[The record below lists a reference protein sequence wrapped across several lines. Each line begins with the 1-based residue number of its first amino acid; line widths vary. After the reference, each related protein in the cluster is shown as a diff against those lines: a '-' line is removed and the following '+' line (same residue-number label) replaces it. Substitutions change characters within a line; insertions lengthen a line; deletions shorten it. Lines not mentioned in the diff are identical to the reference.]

1 MGFFKPT
8 SAGPSSASGKSIARL
23 HALIWILIYAGLLT
37 LVLGLSAARID
48 PAIGWSLVVGGG
60 IMATVG
66 FFLIWVRSRMD
77 GKPGSGS

>member
-8 SAGPSSASGKSIARL
+8 SQGAPSASGRLIARL
-23 HALIWILIYAGLLT
+23 HALTWILIYAGLLT

-60 IMATVG
+60 IVAAVG

-77 GKPGSGS
+77 VKK